1 MFKKLKKRIEEEEQQ
16 PAKAS
21 STPKKNTRNQVR
33 NFNYTPTT
41 TNLSR
46 ENKWEKRGR
55 SNASLYSS
63 RESLLS
69 IDSSATATISRVSYG
84 ESSSVGTPVESPL
97 ILSST
102 VCYIMSFLFSKI
114 R

>member
-1 MFKKLKKRIEEEEQQ
+1 MFKKLKQRIEEEEQQ

-41 TNLSR
+41 TSLSR

-69 IDSSATATISRVSYG
+69 IDSAATATISRVSYG

-102 VCYIMSFLFSKI
+102 VCFHVFFCSLK
-114 R
+114 